1 MKLKTIIMQLLLKQL
16 AYLKKEV
23 PIGKQIFQ
31 ILGLMQLINI
41 YETTKKLIMTE
52 QLLTDQMIQVNL
64 LTLRL
69 LVSEVKKLTTL
80 RKNI

>member
-52 QLLTDQMIQVNL
+52 QLLMDQMIQVNL